1 MASVINGTNIVLYSY
16 NAGTNVS
23 TPFGSATSCSFEVS
37 TDQLEVTSQ
46 SSAWFREFKNDTSS
60 WTVNCDGFICLN
72 TDYNYLALLN
82 KQLTREPITIKFSID
97 NDNGSGSGTLGYSI
111 FNGTANITSLSING
125 PLEGS
130 STYSVSLQG
139 TGAFSITGTVPTPG
153 GIVIGGTTIKMFDY
167 DATGAEGYTV
177 TWGGAI
183 GLTCI
188 SVSRGGVEVR
198 LISTSGAATDENV
211 VFNSSTGTLT
221 FARALESDE
230 FIRAIFK

>member
-16 NAGTNVS
+16 NSTTNLS
-23 TPFGSATSCSFEVS
+23 TPFGSATSCSFEVT

-46 SSAWFREFKNDTSS
+46 SSAWFREFKNDVTS
-60 WTVNCDGFICLN
+60 WTVSCDGFICLN
-72 TDYNYLALLN
+72 TDYNYLSLLN
-82 KQLTREPITIKFSID
+82 KQLTREPILIKFAID
-97 NDNGSGSGTLGYSI
+97 NDNGTGSGALGYSI

-139 TGAFSITGTVPTPG
+139 TGAFSITGTAPTPG
-153 GIVIGGTTIKMFDY
+153 GIVIGGSTVQMFDY
-167 DATGAEGYTV
+167 DATGAEGYSV

-230 FIRAIFK
+230 FIRGIFK

>member
-16 NAGTNVS
+16 NATTNLS
-23 TPFGSATSCSFEVS
+23 TPFGSATSCSFEVT

-46 SSAWFREFKNDTSS
+46 SSAWFREFKNDVAS

-72 TDYNYLALLN
+72 TDYNYLSLLN
-82 KQLTREPITIKFSID
+82 KQITREPILVKFAID

-111 FNGTANITSLSING
+111 FNGTANITSLNING
-125 PLEGS
+125 PLEGA

-139 TGAFSITGTVPTPG
+139 TGAFSITGTAPTPG
-153 GIVIGGTTIKMFDY
+153 GIVIGGSTVQMFDY
-167 DATGAEGYTV
+167 DATGAEGYSV
-177 TWGGAI
+177 TWSGAI

-198 LISTSGAATDENV
+198 LIATSGPATDENV

>member
-16 NAGTNVS
+16 NATTNLS
-23 TPFGSATSCSFEVS
+23 TPFGSATNCSFEVS
-37 TDQLEVTSQ
+37 TEQIEVTSQ
-46 SSAWFREFKNDTSS
+46 SSAWFKQFKNDVTS

-72 TDYNYLALLN
+72 TDYNYLALMN
-82 KQLTREPITIKFSID
+82 KQLTREPILIKFAID
-97 NDNGSGSGTLGYSI
+97 NDNGSGSALGYSI

-125 PLEGS
+125 PLEGA

-153 GIVIGGTTIKMFDY
+153 GIAIGGTTIKMFDY
-167 DATGAEGYTV
+167 DATGAEGYSV

>member
-16 NAGTNVS
+16 NATTNLS
-23 TPFGSATSCSFEVS
+23 TPFGSATNCSFEVS
-37 TDQLEVTSQ
+37 TEQIEVTSQ
-46 SSAWFREFKNDTSS
+46 SSAWFKQFKNDVTS

-72 TDYNYLALLN
+72 TDYNYLALMN
-82 KQLTREPITIKFSID
+82 KQLTREPILIKFAID
-97 NDNGSGSGTLGYSI
+97 NDNGSGSALGYSI

-125 PLEGS
+125 PLEGA

-153 GIVIGGTTIKMFDY
+153 GIAIGGTTIKMFDY
-167 DATGAEGYTV
+167 DATGSEGFTV

-198 LISTSGAATDENV
+198 LISTSGPATDENV